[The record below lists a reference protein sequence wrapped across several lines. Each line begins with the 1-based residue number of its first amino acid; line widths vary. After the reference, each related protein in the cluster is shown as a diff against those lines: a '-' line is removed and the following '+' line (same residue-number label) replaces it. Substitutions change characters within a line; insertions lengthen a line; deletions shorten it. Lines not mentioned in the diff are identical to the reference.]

1 MEELTS
7 AIPILIGLKREY
19 RIKCKRFKELG
30 YSDFECRARKP
41 KITAIKIILKK
52 GFSPKEVIQIWE
64 EI

>member
-19 RIKCKRFKELG
+19 RIKCT
-30 YSDFECRARKP
+30 RKP